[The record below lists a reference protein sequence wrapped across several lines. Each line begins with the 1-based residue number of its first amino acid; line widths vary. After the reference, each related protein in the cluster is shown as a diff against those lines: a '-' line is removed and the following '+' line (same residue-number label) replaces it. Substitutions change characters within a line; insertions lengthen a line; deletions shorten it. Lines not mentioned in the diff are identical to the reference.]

1 MTKMRF
7 RPRAFLTSGL
17 ANAGYNAALLS
28 DKQVKLYGGMK
39 FYLVRLNFT
48 IMDN

>member
-17 ANAGYNAALLS
+17 ANAGYHAALRS
-28 DKQVKLYGGMK
+28 DRVCYWPEFTLIR
-39 FYLVRLNFT
+39 FHFT